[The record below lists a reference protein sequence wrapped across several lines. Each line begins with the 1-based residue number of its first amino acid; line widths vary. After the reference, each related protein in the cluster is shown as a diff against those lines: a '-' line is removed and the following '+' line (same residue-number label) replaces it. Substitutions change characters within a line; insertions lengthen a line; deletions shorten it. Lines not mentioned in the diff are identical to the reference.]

1 MADVQLLNFQF
12 QHNPYQQGNNNLG
25 TLFRTDN
32 QLSVNTLNVVY
43 NKALKTK
50 TITTILSYVNS
61 QIDYNNGMLLVGN
74 TMYMFNTS
82 INAKK
87 LITSLSVSR
96 NVTGPHIDTLNFR
109 GCRIGLSQK
118 NGNKVN
124 FVIHGFLDQFDF

>member
-32 QLSVNTLNVVY
+32 QLSVTTLNVVY

-61 QIDYNNGMLLVGN
+61 QIDYNNGMLLVDN

-87 LITSLSVSR
+87 LITSL
-96 NVTGPHIDTLNFR
+96 
-109 GCRIGLSQK
+109 
-118 NGNKVN
+118 
-124 FVIHGFLDQFDF
+124 